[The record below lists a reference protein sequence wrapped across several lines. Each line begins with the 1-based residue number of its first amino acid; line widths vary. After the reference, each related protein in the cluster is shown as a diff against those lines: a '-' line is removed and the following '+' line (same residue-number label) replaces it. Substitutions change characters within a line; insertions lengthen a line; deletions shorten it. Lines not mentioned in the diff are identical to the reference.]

1 MYYNKLFQRFCKERN
16 IKESTM
22 KGYRSTLKKYEG
34 FHKKSLDELVEEAIK
49 DEEERTPLKE
59 RKSKK

>member
-1 MYYNKLFQRFCKERN
+1 MYFNKLFQRFCKERN

-34 FHKKSLDELVEEAIK
+34 FHKKTLDELIQEAI
-49 DEEERTPLKE
+49 E
-59 RKSKK
+59 